1 MKPDFNYRFNELLA
15 YLKDKLTAKQRHDIE
30 LEANRD
36 PFLQEALEGFSQLTP
51 EELENDVALLQSKLP
66 KEKNKIKPLN
76 RYLRITA
83 SIVLFLS
90 LGSVTWYLINNGLK
104 KQELAYQT
112 LEKEKLTNDKATLAE
127 PVKPVE
133 SAESIAKEEEIVSP
147 QKKLK
152 ENTPEVREKTFPKPI
167 KKKVVEALIVL
178 EDDAEMDVAEES
190 IDRVPM
196 PIPEKDLNETLAINT
211 SSNEIS
217 KAEPNAAL
225 KATEQRPMAATEPN
239 KSVEIVQTPDSQNK
253 KIVIRGMAAIRTQK
267 LITQLGYKN
276 TYDFNAKPDITNEA
290 WEKYLEEA
298 FDAKNSSK
306 FFIFLT
312 LIVDESG
319 TIKEVICPMK
329 HDDFSCAELEQ
340 LITSGPKWLNATNN
354 GKPTIDTVSL
364 YIDYYRQP

>member
-15 YLKDKLTAKQRHDIE
+15 YLKDKLTTKQRRDIE

-51 EELENDVALLQSKLP
+51 EELENDIALLQSKLP
-66 KEKNKIKPLN
+66 KEKSKIKPLN
-76 RYLRITA
+76 PYIRIAA

-90 LGSVTWYLINNGLK
+90 LGSVTWYFINNGLK
-104 KQELAYQT
+104 KQELAFQT
-112 LEKEKLTNDKATLAE
+112 QDNEKLTQDKATLAE
-127 PVKPVE
+127 PVKPFESVE
-133 SAESIAKEEEIVSP
+133 PIAEEKEQISA
-147 QKKLK
+147 QKKPTK
-152 ENTPEVREKTFPKPI
+152 KVQEVREKTFPKPI
-167 KKKVVEALIVL
+167 KKEVVEALIVL
-178 EDDAEMDVAEES
+178 EDDAEMDVAEEP

-196 PIPEKDLNETLAINT
+196 PTAEKDLNETIAINT

-217 KAEPNAAL
+217 KAEPNAAVMT
-225 KATEQRPMAATEPN
+225 TEQKPRAATEPN
-239 KSVEIVQTPDSQNK
+239 KSTENVQTPDSQNK
-253 KIVIRGMAAIRTQK
+253 KVIIRGVSALRTRKIITK
-267 LITQLGYKN
+267 LDYKN
-276 TYDFNAKPDITNEA
+276 TFDINARPDITDEA

-329 HDDFSCAELEQ
+329 HDDFSCAELDT
-340 LITSGPKWLNATNN
+340 LVTSGPKWLNASNN

-364 YIDYYRQP
+364 YIDYYRP

>member
-66 KEKNKIKPLN
+66 KEKSKIRPLN
-76 RYLRITA
+76 PYIRIAA

-127 PVKPVE
+127 PVKPFE
-133 SAESIAKEEEIVSP
+133 TAEPITEENELISAQEKPTEKN
-147 QKKLK
+147 Q
-152 ENTPEVREKTFPKPI
+152 EVRKKASPKPI
-167 KKKVVEALIVL
+167 KKETVETIIVL
-178 EDDAEMDVAEES
+178 DDDLEMDVAEES
-190 IDRVPM
+190 IDRVP
-196 PIPEKDLNETLAINT
+196 IPTAEKDLNETIAINT

-217 KAEPNAAL
+217 KAEPNASL
-225 KATEQRPMAATEPN
+225 FATEQKPMAATESN
-239 KSVEIVQTPDSQNK
+239 TDLGKVQTPDSQNK
-253 KIVIRGMAAIRTQK
+253 KVRIRGVSTFRTRK
-267 LITQLGYKN
+267 LITKLDYKN
-276 TYDFNAKPDITNEA
+276 TYDYNAKPDVAYEA

-298 FDAKNSSK
+298 FDGKSSSK

-329 HDDFSCAELEQ
+329 HDDFSCAELDT
-340 LITSGPKWLNATNN
+340 LVTSGPKWLNATNN
-354 GKPTIDTVSL
+354 GKPTIDTISL